1 MDTVGLESTTKTSN
15 AWNEAKIRVQSIFA
29 PCHIDAHG
37 AVYFNWFAVGAQQ
50 FRAGLQETFMNNGL
64 LFLGAVLI
72 VVLSTLFAAPN
83 FIDWNSYRGVFEE
96 EASKVLGREVRVGGS
111 VNLKFLPSPYVRF
124 EKVRIANVS
133 GQTGEPF
140 VRADSFTMWL
150 SGPALLR
157 GVLEASQIE
166 LEKPV
171 LTLAVDKSGTGNWSD
186 IKLLSADLPFAPRD
200 VTLRSVKLSDG
211 AISIFNATAER
222 IATIDN
228 INGELSADGLKGP
241 FRFKGAASWAGAA
254 HDLAFATEQPAAD
267 GSFGLKIS
275 ARSEGSPTNYLL
287 DGRVSDLDSKPTFN
301 GEWTGQ
307 IAMSDEDATTPDGKD
322 EASRLD
328 LKAKVSADA
337 LGAKFDD
344 LTLSLD
350 NVAEPQ
356 MITGSA
362 AATWTTPPHL
372 DLALTSK
379 WLDIDRLAGAGQGS
393 ASFSK
398 LKQLTLDLVQSVAG
412 DSKASARI
420 KLEQVKVGG
429 ETAGGLNIDA
439 ERNGKV
445 THIKEF
451 NVSLPGGSRLD
462 LSGDLTNLG
471 DGKHHFS
478 GSLFVG
484 GTSLARLKSWAGK
497 SGMPIDITSDGPFSL
512 TGKLDIDQ
520 TQLSISDASGQISGR
535 ALAGDLTISQGSK
548 KKRTD
553 LTLQAADLDTR
564 EIFPTTAD
572 ALEASLRK
580 ALGVA
585 PSNANPT
592 EPAPQE
598 LPGDMQVRVIAGRLT
613 DGHNVYRDVDVTFET
628 EGKTFRL
635 PAAKL
640 TTEKGLKVSL
650 EGRVKTLDSGPSG
663 TLAYDIVA
671 PTADAAGDFM
681 SRIGLAPLFGGET
694 FKGLQSAKLA
704 GLIELGRRTPS
715 ASDITFDGTLNDSR
729 FKGAAEFDAGLASWR
744 SRPSRVHATV
754 GSPSLANLLA
764 LFGRDRIEA
773 AGDSSAPAEASLI
786 TAGTLGTDAKTRF
799 EIAGQGLD
807 VAFDGTAVWPENAPL
822 ALNGAVNVK
831 AEDFAE
837 ALAIAGLRVPAGA
850 SGTSVQGHLDLAR
863 DKDVWTVT
871 TRDLHLGTSSLAA
884 YLQVATGSDGRHRIE
899 GKLGADRVSITP
911 LLAMLTDKPA
921 SLPVGS
927 DGIDAGADAVAETH
941 PIWPSGVFNFSALG
955 DTDADVRVSFAS
967 LDLSG
972 NLATRDGELRLV
984 LMPGK
989 VAVSELSAQAAGG
1002 RLTGALSL
1010 EKGASG
1016 VALATDLKLDHVNLA
1031 TLSPS
1036 SKGLATFEIKGGG
1049 TAQSPAGLI
1058 AVMSGS
1064 GAIGVQGASVHGP
1077 TASAAA
1083 EIADAVLDGK
1093 MQNDLRTI
1101 SSALLTSLNTSS
1113 IAIGDRQ
1120 FPIAIDGGSVKL
1132 DTIGFES
1139 PDGKVEATVAV
1150 DLTSLGVSAA
1160 CQVSALV
1167 KPPPPPSVP
1176 LPKWQPPPPKGPLP
1190 PAVVLYE
1197 GPLDNL
1203 PVIKSSVDVGDFQRE
1218 LSVRQVERNVQEL
1231 EQSRR
1236 VDEERARLDR
1246 QRRKALDAQRA
1257 STTKKDSEVLPPV
1270 IPESAGT
1277 ADGSTGEALPSETP
1291 PDAQTAPDPS
1301 VPAPPVIQENSAAP
1315 IGAVS
1320 AGAVQTP
1327 TITVEP
1333 IPAPPSDVAVDAST
1347 EQPVAARSTAV
1358 SRPRTPVRRRTS
1370 SDEVMRSLGNMQ

>member
-1 MDTVGLESTTKTSN
+1 
-15 AWNEAKIRVQSIFA
+15 
-29 PCHIDAHG
+29 
-37 AVYFNWFAVGAQQ
+37 
-50 FRAGLQETFMNNGL
+50 MNNVL
-64 LFLGAVLI
+64 LFLGALLI
-72 VVLSTLFAAPN
+72 VVLSALFAAPN
-83 FIDWNSYRGVFEE
+83 FVDWNSYRGVFEE

-111 VNLKFLPSPYVRF
+111 VNLKFLPAPYVRF
-124 EKVRIANVS
+124 EKVRIANIS

-157 GVLEASQIE
+157 GVLEASKIE
-166 LEKPV
+166 LKKPV
-171 LTLAVDKSGTGNWSD
+171 LTLAVDKSGNGNWSH
-186 IKLLSADLPFAPRD
+186 IALRSADLPFVPRD
-200 VTLRSVKLSDG
+200 VTLRSVKLIDG
-211 AISIFNATAER
+211 AVSIFNATAER

-241 FRFKGAASWAGAA
+241 FRFKGTASWAGAA
-254 HDLAFATEQPAAD
+254 HDLAFATEQPVAD

-307 IAMSDEDATTPDGKD
+307 IAMSDEDGATPDGKD

-362 AATWTTPPHL
+362 AAKWTTPPRL
-372 DLALTSK
+372 DLVLASK

-439 ERNGKV
+439 ERDGKV
-445 THIKEF
+445 TRIEEF

-462 LSGDLTNLG
+462 LSGALTDAG
-471 DGKHHFS
+471 DGNHHFS
-478 GSLFVG
+478 GSLFIG

-520 TQLSISDASGQISGR
+520 ARLSISDASGQISGR
-535 ALAGDLTISQGSK
+535 ALAGDLTISQGGK

-564 EIFPTTAD
+564 EIFPATAD

-580 ALGVA
+580 ALGVT
-585 PSNANPT
+585 PSNASQT
-592 EPAPQE
+592 EATPAE

-613 DGHNVYRDVDVTFET
+613 DGNNIYRDVDITFET

-671 PTADAAGDFM
+671 PNADATSDFV

-715 ASDITFDGTLNDSR
+715 ASDVTFDGTLNDSR
-729 FKGAAEFDAGLASWR
+729 FKGAAEFNSGLASWR

-754 GSPSLANLLA
+754 GSPSLAKLFALL
-764 LFGRDRIEA
+764 GRDRSVTASEN
-773 AGDSSAPAEASLI
+773 SAPAEASLI
-786 TAGTLGTDAKTRF
+786 TAGTLGTDAKMRL
-799 EIAGQGLD
+799 EISGPGLD
-807 VAFDGTAVWPENAPL
+807 VAFDGKAVWPENASL
-822 ALNGAVNVK
+822 ALDGGVNVK

-850 SGTSVQGHLDLAR
+850 AGTSAQGLLDVAR
-863 DKDVWTVT
+863 DRDVWTVT
-871 TRDLHLGTSSLAA
+871 ARDLHLGTSSLAA
-884 YLQVATGSDGRHRIE
+884 YLQIATRGDGHHRIE
-899 GKLGADRVSITP
+899 GKVGADRVSITP

-921 SLPVGS
+921 SPPP
-927 DGIDAGADAVAETH
+927 DGIDADADTTAETH
-941 PIWPSGVFNFSALG
+941 SIWPSGVFNFGVLD
-955 DTDADVRVSFAS
+955 DTTADVRVSFAS

-972 NLATRDGELRLV
+972 NLATRDGELRLA
-984 LMPGK
+984 LAPGK
-989 VAVSELSAQAAGG
+989 VAISDLSAQAAGG
-1002 RLTGALSL
+1002 KLTGAVSL

-1016 VALATDLKLDHVNLA
+1016 VSLASNLKLDHVNLA
-1031 TLSPS
+1031 ALSPS
-1036 SKGLATFEIKGGG
+1036 SKGQATFEIKGGG

-1058 AVMSGS
+1058 AVMSGT
-1064 GAIGVQGASVHGP
+1064 GAIGLQGASLHGP
-1077 TASAAA
+1077 TVSAVA

-1113 IAIGDRQ
+1113 IAAGDRQ
-1120 FPIAIDGGSVKL
+1120 LAIKIDGGSAKL
-1132 DTIGFES
+1132 DTIEFES
-1139 PDGKVEATVAV
+1139 PDGKTEATVSV
-1150 DLTSLGVSAA
+1150 DLTSLNVSAA
-1160 CQVSALV
+1160 CQVAALA
-1167 KPPPPPSVP
+1167 KPLPPPSVP
-1176 LPKWQPPPPKGPLP
+1176 LPKWEPPAAKGPLP
-1190 PAVVLYE
+1190 PAIVLYE
-1197 GPLDNL
+1197 GTLDNL

-1246 QRRKALDAQRA
+1246 QRRKALDAQRTSA
-1257 STTKKDSEVLPPV
+1257 AKKDSEVLPPV

-1291 PDAQTAPDPS
+1291 PNAPTDQDS
-1301 VPAPPVIQENSAAP
+1301 PAPAPQVIQENNAAP
-1315 IGAVS
+1315 AGTAS
-1320 AGAVQTP
+1320 AGAAQTP

-1333 IPAPPSDVAVDAST
+1333 IPAPAGDIAVEAST
-1347 EQPVAARSTAV
+1347 QQPVAARSTTV
-1358 SRPRTPVRRRTS
+1358 PRPRAPMRRRTS
-1370 SDEVMRSLGNMQ
+1370 SDEVMRSLGNMP